1 MECALAEFEAAVE
14 TGLGSEDYIAVGLA
28 QEHVE

>member
-28 QEHVE
+28 QEAR